1 MAVYK
6 DAFWRHRDRS
16 NEVMDTKNDARF
28 GKYGSK

>member
-1 MAVYK
+1 MEVKKTLLIA
-6 DAFWRHRDRS
+6 RRS